1 MNKYKPLDFDYLLVR
16 QLFVTSSMPADP
28 VIAVTL
34 SDIIKI
40 NNILVENKEMPWIK
54 SSNSQADRTFPDPL
68 GKLREGLGDKIIQI
82 TDPTVNLERQ
92 MNLRIKCRFLIS
104 HSKLIKC
111 KHCMA
116 PVVDTMLPGF
126 HERYSGEEW

>member
-1 MNKYKPLDFDYLLVR
+1 MVNKYKPLDFDYLLVR

-54 SSNSQADRTFPDPL
+54 SSNSQQDRLFPDPL

-82 TDPTVNLERQ
+82 TDPTVNLER
-92 MNLRIKCRFLIS
+92 
-104 HSKLIKC
+104 
-111 KHCMA
+111 
-116 PVVDTMLPGF
+116 
-126 HERYSGEEW
+126 